1 MAAASADAAS
11 AAVAAA
17 TATAT
22 KSSTESLSPR
32 NTTMAAA
39 SADAASDAVAAA
51 TTKSSTESEPITL
64 LIIYSSGDLGDVGRH
79 AIAAA
84 LEFPPTV
91 VRQIRA
97 LSTNIKAL
105 EKRQWKCGCEEQ
117 HSVTESDRLQ
127 LIQADCTTVNL
138 DQYMEGVSAVVSCL
152 GNRRPFHDDCVAK
165 LGTQGIVQAV
175 LRQRVTPRFVMLSSV
190 GIAEDWPPMEWCREG
205 QRLQGF
211 FRTIC
216 WMQYQD
222 LSGAELAIQQ
232 GAQTN
237 EDFNFLIVRSVIL
250 DETTRP
256 VGGWYVQ
263 VAKHK
268 DHPPC
273 LDLAKMDCARF
284 MVEEAITPSIRRRA
298 VVLGG
303 VPAPV
308 PVPVATTDPQNNKK
322 RKQQHQESE

>member
-1 MAAASADAAS
+1 MAVASAGIAS
-11 AAVAAA
+11 ATVAAIA
-17 TATAT
+17 
-22 KSSTESLSPR
+22 KSGTE
-32 NTTMAAA
+32 T
-39 SADAASDAVAAA
+39 
-51 TTKSSTESEPITL
+51 EPITL

-79 AIAAA
+79 AVAAA
-84 LEFPPTV
+84 LEFPPSV
-91 VRQIRA
+91 VRQVRA
-97 LSTNIKAL
+97 LSTNIDAL
-105 EKRQWKCGCEEQ
+105 AKRRWKCGCDEH

-127 LIQADCTTVNL
+127 LIQADCTTTNL

-165 LGTQGIVQAV
+165 LGTQGIMRAL
-175 LRQRVTPRFVMLSSV
+175 LRQEVTPRFVMLSSV
-190 GIAEDWPPMEWCREG
+190 GIAEDWPPMEWSREG

-232 GAQTN
+232 GGHTN
-237 EDFNFLIVRSVIL
+237 EEFDFLIVRSVLL
-250 DETTRP
+250 DETTKP

-273 LDLAKMDCARF
+273 LDFSKMDCARF
-284 MVEEAITPSIRRRA
+284 MVEEAIIPSIRRRA
-298 VVLGG
+298 VVVGG

-308 PVPVATTDPQNNKK
+308 PAAMAVADPP
-322 RKQQHQESE
+322 KQQHHHECEA

>member
-1 MAAASADAAS
+1 MAVASAGTAS
-11 AAVAAA
+11 AAVAAGA
-17 TATAT
+17 MSG
-22 KSSTESLSPR
+22 K
-32 NTTMAAA
+32 
-39 SADAASDAVAAA
+39 
-51 TTKSSTESEPITL
+51 ESEPITL

-79 AIAAA
+79 AVAAA
-84 LEFPPTV
+84 LEFPPSV
-91 VRQIRA
+91 VRQVRA
-97 LSTNIKAL
+97 LSTNIEAL
-105 EKRQWKCGCEEQ
+105 AKSHWKCGCEGQ

-127 LIQADCTTVNL
+127 LIQADCTTTNL

-175 LRQRVTPRFVMLSSV
+175 LRQEVAPRFVMLSSV
-190 GIAEDWPPMEWCREG
+190 GIAEDWPPMEWSREG

-232 GAQTN
+232 GAHAN
-237 EDFNFLIVRSVIL
+237 EEFNFLIVRSVIL
-250 DETTRP
+250 DETTKP

-273 LDLAKMDCARF
+273 LDFAKMDCARF
-284 MVEEAITPSIRRRA
+284 MVEEAVIPSIHRRA
-298 VVLGG
+298 VVVGG

-308 PVPVATTDPQNNKK
+308 PA
-322 RKQQHQESE
+322 QHQE

>member
-1 MAAASADAAS
+1 MAAASAGTASAA
-11 AAVAAA
+11 AAVAAVA
-17 TATAT
+17 
-22 KSSTESLSPR
+22 KSGTE
-32 NTTMAAA
+32 T
-39 SADAASDAVAAA
+39 
-51 TTKSSTESEPITL
+51 EPITL

-79 AIAAA
+79 AVAAA

-91 VRQIRA
+91 VRQVRA
-97 LSTNIKAL
+97 LSTNIEAL
-105 EKRQWKCGCEEQ
+105 AKRDWKCGCQEQ

-127 LIQADCTTVNL
+127 LIQDDCTTSNL
-138 DQYMEGVSAVVSCL
+138 DQYMEGVSAVISCL
-152 GNRRPFHDDCVAK
+152 GNRRPFHDDCVAT

-175 LRQRVTPRFVMLSSV
+175 LRQEVAPRFVVLSSV
-190 GIAEDWPPMEWCREG
+190 GIAEDWPPMEWSREG

-237 EDFNFLIVRSVIL
+237 KEFDFLIVRSVIL
-250 DETTRP
+250 DETTIP
-256 VGGWYVQ
+256 VGGWYIQ

-284 MVEEAITPSIRRRA
+284 MVEEAIFPSIRRRA
-298 VVLGG
+298 VVVGG

-308 PVPVATTDPQNNKK
+308 PVPAATIDPQKP
-322 RKQQHQESE
+322 QHQE

>member
-1 MAAASADAAS
+1 MAAASAGTAS

-17 TATAT
+17 A
-22 KSSTESLSPR
+22 KSG
-32 NTTMAAA
+32 
-39 SADAASDAVAAA
+39 
-51 TTKSSTESEPITL
+51 TESEPITL

-79 AIAAA
+79 AVAAA

-91 VRQIRA
+91 VRQVRA
-97 LSTNIKAL
+97 LSTNIEAL
-105 EKRQWKCGCEEQ
+105 AKISWKCGCLEQ
-117 HSVTESDRLQ
+117 HSVIESDRLQ
-127 LIQADCTTVNL
+127 LIQADCKTTNL
-138 DQYMEGVSAVVSCL
+138 DQFMEGVSAVISCL

-175 LRQRVTPRFVMLSSV
+175 LRQEVTPRFVMLSSV
-190 GIAEDWPPMEWCREG
+190 GIAEDWPPMEWTSEG
-205 QRLQGF
+205 RRLEGF

-232 GAQTN
+232 GARTN
-237 EDFNFLIVRSVIL
+237 EEFNFLIVRSVIL
-250 DETTRP
+250 DETTIP

-284 MVEEAITPSIRRRA
+284 MVEEAIIPSIRRRA
-298 VVLGG
+298 VVVGG
-303 VPAPV
+303 VPASV
-308 PVPVATTDPQNNKK
+308 PIQAVTTDPQ
-322 RKQQHQESE
+322 KQQRES

>member
-1 MAAASADAAS
+1 MAAASAGTASAA
-11 AAVAAA
+11 AAVAAVA
-17 TATAT
+17 
-22 KSSTESLSPR
+22 KSGTE
-32 NTTMAAA
+32 T
-39 SADAASDAVAAA
+39 
-51 TTKSSTESEPITL
+51 EPITL

-79 AIAAA
+79 AVAAA

-91 VRQIRA
+91 VRQVRA
-97 LSTNIKAL
+97 LSTNIEAL
-105 EKRQWKCGCEEQ
+105 AKRDWKCGCQEQ

-127 LIQADCTTVNL
+127 LIQDDCTTSNL
-138 DQYMEGVSAVVSCL
+138 DQYMEGVSAVISCL
-152 GNRRPFHDDCVAK
+152 GNRRPFHDDCVAT

-175 LRQRVTPRFVMLSSV
+175 LRQEVAPRFVVLSSV
-190 GIAEDWPPMEWCREG
+190 GIAEDWPPMEWSREG

-237 EDFNFLIVRSVIL
+237 KEFDFLIVRSVIL
-250 DETTRP
+250 DETTIP
-256 VGGWYVQ
+256 VGGWYIQ

-284 MVEEAITPSIRRRA
+284 MVEEAIFPSIRRRA
-298 VVLGG
+298 VVVGG

-308 PVPVATTDPQNNKK
+308 TVPAATIDPQKP
-322 RKQQHQESE
+322 QHQE

>member
-1 MAAASADAAS
+1 MAAASVGTAS

-17 TATAT
+17 A
-22 KSSTESLSPR
+22 
-32 NTTMAAA
+32 
-39 SADAASDAVAAA
+39 
-51 TTKSSTESEPITL
+51 KSSTESEPITL

-79 AIAAA
+79 AVAAA

-91 VRQIRA
+91 VRQVRA

-105 EKRQWKCGCEEQ
+105 EKRQWKCGCEDQ

-127 LIQADCTTVNL
+127 LIQADCTTTNL
-138 DQYMEGVSAVVSCL
+138 DQYMEGVTAVISCL

-175 LRQRVTPRFVMLSSV
+175 LRQEVTPRFVMLSSV
-190 GIAEDWPPMEWCREG
+190 GIAEDWPPMEWSREG

-237 EDFNFLIVRSVIL
+237 EEFNFLIVRSVLL
-250 DETTRP
+250 DETTAP

-273 LDLAKMDCARF
+273 LDFAKMDCARF
-284 MVEEAITPSIRRRA
+284 MVEEAMFPSIRRRA
-298 VVLGG
+298 VVVGG

-308 PVPVATTDPQNNKK
+308 PVPAATA
-322 RKQQHQESE
+322 EA

>member
-1 MAAASADAAS
+1 MAAASAGTASAA
-11 AAVAAA
+11 AAVAAVA
-17 TATAT
+17 
-22 KSSTESLSPR
+22 KSGTE
-32 NTTMAAA
+32 T
-39 SADAASDAVAAA
+39 
-51 TTKSSTESEPITL
+51 EPITL

-79 AIAAA
+79 AVAAA

-91 VRQIRA
+91 VRQVRA
-97 LSTNIKAL
+97 LSTNIEAL
-105 EKRQWKCGCEEQ
+105 AKRDWKCGCQEQ

-127 LIQADCTTVNL
+127 LIQDDCTTSNL
-138 DQYMEGVSAVVSCL
+138 DQYMEGVSAVISCL

-165 LGTQGIVQAV
+165 LGTQGIVQAL
-175 LRQRVTPRFVMLSSV
+175 LRQEVAPRFVVLSSV
-190 GIAEDWPPMEWCREG
+190 GIAEDWPPMEWSREG

-237 EDFNFLIVRSVIL
+237 KEFDFLIVRSVIL
-250 DETTRP
+250 DETTIP
-256 VGGWYVQ
+256 VGGWYIQ

-284 MVEEAITPSIRRRA
+284 MVEEAIFPSIRRRA
-298 VVLGG
+298 VVVGG

-308 PVPVATTDPQNNKK
+308 PVPAATPDPQKP
-322 RKQQHQESE
+322 QHQE

>member
-1 MAAASADAAS
+1 MAAASAGTCTAS

-17 TATAT
+17 AN
-22 KSSTESLSPR
+22 SS
-32 NTTMAAA
+32 MG
-39 SADAASDAVAAA
+39 
-51 TTKSSTESEPITL
+51 SEPITL

-79 AIAAA
+79 AVAAA
-84 LEFPPTV
+84 LEFPPAV
-91 VRQIRA
+91 VRQVRA

-127 LIQADCTTVNL
+127 LIQADCTTSNL
-138 DQYMEGVSAVVSCL
+138 DPYMEGVSAVISCL

-165 LGTQGIVQAV
+165 QGTQGIVQAV
-175 LRQRVTPRFVMLSSV
+175 LRQRVTPRLVMLSSV
-190 GIAEDWPPMEWCREG
+190 GIAEDWPPMEWSREG

-232 GAQTN
+232 GAMTN
-237 EDFNFLIVRSVIL
+237 KEFNFLIVRSTL
-250 DETTRP
+250 LEETTTP

-273 LDLAKMDCARF
+273 PEFAKMDCARF
-284 MVEEAITPSIRRRA
+284 MVQEAITPSIRRRA
-298 VVLGG
+298 VVVGG

-308 PVPVATTDPQNNKK
+308 PVPEPAATTDPQKL
-322 RKQQHQESE
+322 QQPHQE

>member
-11 AAVAAA
+11 AAVAA
-17 TATAT
+17 ATAT

-84 LEFPPTV
+84 LEFPPTI
-91 VRQIRA
+91 VRQVRA

-138 DQYMEGVSAVVSCL
+138 DQYMEGVSAVISCL

-165 LGTQGIVQAV
+165 LGTQGIMQAI

>member
-11 AAVAAA
+11 AAVAA
-17 TATAT
+17 ATAT

-84 LEFPPTV
+84 LEFPPTI
-91 VRQIRA
+91 VRQVRA

>member
-1 MAAASADAAS
+1 MAAASAGTASAA
-11 AAVAAA
+11 AAVAAI
-17 TATAT
+17 T
-22 KSSTESLSPR
+22 KSGTE
-32 NTTMAAA
+32 T
-39 SADAASDAVAAA
+39 
-51 TTKSSTESEPITL
+51 EPITL

-79 AIAAA
+79 AVAAA

-91 VRQIRA
+91 VRQVRA
-97 LSTNIKAL
+97 LSTNIEAL
-105 EKRQWKCGCEEQ
+105 AKRDWKCGCQEQ

-127 LIQADCTTVNL
+127 LIQDDCTTSNL
-138 DQYMEGVSAVVSCL
+138 DQYMDGVSAVISCL

-165 LGTQGIVQAV
+165 LGTQGIVQAL
-175 LRQRVTPRFVMLSSV
+175 LRQEVAPRFVVLSSV
-190 GIAEDWPPMEWCREG
+190 GIAEDWPPMEWSREG

-222 LSGAELAIQQ
+222 LSGAELATQQ

-237 EDFNFLIVRSVIL
+237 KEFDFLIVRSVIL
-250 DETTRP
+250 DETTIP
-256 VGGWYVQ
+256 VGGWYIQ

-284 MVEEAITPSIRRRA
+284 MVEEAIFPSIRRRA
-298 VVLGG
+298 VVVGG

-308 PVPVATTDPQNNKK
+308 PVPAATPDPQKP
-322 RKQQHQESE
+322 QHQE